1 MSETY
6 IVTAKTIDEAMA
18 EANRKYSVPG
28 KDVSFTILEMPKKGF
43 LGFGAKDA
51 KVQVTVSDEE
61 TISLDSI
68 VAEMKGY
75 KQKTAGGRY
84 GDDTV
89 SERRERANRGERPER
104 GERESNGRSGDRV
117 QSHMTQNPSRNMSR
131 GQSQL
136 QEQNQ
141 RKPRP
146 AQGEPKSDRAEAQK
160 PNAPKT
166 DNPRQAKT
174 DAPKQ
179 TAPRADMPKS
189 DAPKTES
196 AKPRTDRKPD
206 ENKPAREEKPV
217 RTEQKPVR
225 KQEKQENTVKD
236 DAAPKPKQEQKPAP
250 RMENPVEKK
259 VEPKQESKAAP
270 KSEVKAEPKAAPK
283 SEVKAETQASPKSEA
298 KAETQVAP
306 KSEVK
311 AETQVAPKSEVKSAQ
326 AKPVHTSVV
335 REVNIISNV
344 PLEAP
349 DTTETKKYT
358 PKTVE
363 AKRDPNKKSVVREV
377 NILSDIPASD
387 PNASPFRSVP
397 GWDKKKEEKT
407 VAEEAVVVD
416 VTPAEI
422 AEDAADTL
430 PVSEILAE
438 EKIAAAAAVDAEDTA
453 DTVVADDTEA
463 DDADDTGAGDMD
475 AGDIVAGDTVAGDIV
490 AKFTRHTDEE
500 ALSMD
505 DLLGALP
512 ENVREPDRK
521 KVGVTEA
528 EMAAALDFV
537 NTLLRDMQI
546 DATCTPVA
554 CPEGVEY
561 EIAGDAC
568 LYPAVEITGE
578 GSGILI
584 GHHGETL
591 DAIQCLLNLASI
603 RKSDHETGADYV
615 KISLDIENY
624 RAKREETLRSLAR
637 RMAARAVKYKRNVF
651 LEPMNAYERRIIHS
665 ELQNV
670 ENVSTHSVGTD
681 KNRKIIITYEGPD
694 KRPAQQN
701 GGARKRRPE
710 AEGDEENRSRRVRKP
725 GGAGERKDR
734 PRPPKPQKLPIEN
747 LPDFL
752 ANPADEP
759 IEHLREN

>member
-117 QSHMTQNPSRNMSR
+117 QSHMTQNPSRNMGR
-131 GQSQL
+131 GQSQP

-146 AQGEPKSDRAEAQK
+146 AQGEPKSDGAEAQK

-166 DNPRQAKT
+166 ENPRQARN

-217 RTEQKPVR
+217 LTEQKPVR
-225 KQEKQENTVKD
+225 KQENAVKD

-250 RMENPVEKK
+250 RTENPVEKK
-259 VEPKQESKAAP
+259 AETKQ
-270 KSEVKAEPKAAPK
+270 EPKAAPK
-283 SEVKAETQASPKSEA
+283 SEEKAETQAAPKSET

-306 KSEVK
+306 KSETKQEPK
-311 AETQVAPKSEVKSAQ
+311 AEPKPAQ

-335 REVNIISNV
+335 CEVNIISNV

-407 VAEEAVVVD
+407 VAEEAAAVVD
-416 VTPAEI
+416 VTPAAI

-463 DDADDTGAGDMD
+463 DDADDTGAGDM
-475 AGDIVAGDTVAGDIV
+475 VAGDMVTT
-490 AKFTRHTDEE
+490 FTRHTDEE

-694 KRPAQQN
+694 KRPVQQN

-710 AEGDEENRSRRVRKP
+710 AEGDEENRSRRGRKP
-725 GGAGERKDR
+725 GGAGDRKDR

>member
-104 GERESNGRSGDRV
+104 EERESNGRSGDRV

-131 GQSQL
+131 GQSQP

-146 AQGEPKSDRAEAQK
+146 AQGEPKSDGAEAQK

-166 DNPRQAKT
+166 ENPRQARN

-217 RTEQKPVR
+217 LTEQKPVR
-225 KQEKQENTVKD
+225 KQESAVKD

-250 RMENPVEKK
+250 RTENPVEKK
-259 VEPKQESKAAP
+259 AEPKQ
-270 KSEVKAEPKAAPK
+270 EPKAAPK
-283 SEVKAETQASPKSEA
+283 SEE

-311 AETQVAPKSEVKSAQ
+311 AETQAAPKFEVKAETQVAPKSETKQEPKAEPKPMQ
-326 AKPVHTSVV
+326 AKPAHTSVV

-407 VAEEAVVVD
+407 VAEEAAAVVD
-416 VTPAEI
+416 VTPAAI

-453 DTVVADDTEA
+453 ETVVADDTEA
-463 DDADDTGAGDMD
+463 DDADDTG
-475 AGDIVAGDTVAGDIV
+475 VGDTVAGDMV
-490 AKFTRHTDEE
+490 TTFTRHTDEE

-710 AEGDEENRSRRVRKP
+710 AEGDEENRSRRGRKP

>member
-117 QSHMTQNPSRNMSR
+117 QSHMTQNPSRNMGR
-131 GQSQL
+131 GQSQP

-146 AQGEPKSDRAEAQK
+146 AQGESKSDRAEAQK
-160 PNAPKT
+160 PNAPKAE
-166 DNPRQAKT
+166 NPRQART

-217 RTEQKPVR
+217 LTEQKPVR
-225 KQEKQENTVKD
+225 KQENAVKD

-250 RMENPVEKK
+250 RTENPVEKK
-259 VEPKQESKAAP
+259 AEPKQ
-270 KSEVKAEPKAAPK
+270 EPKAAPK
-283 SEVKAETQASPKSEA
+283 SDAKPETQVAPKSET

-306 KSEVK
+306 KSETKQEPK
-311 AETQVAPKSEVKSAQ
+311 AEPKSAQ

-407 VAEEAVVVD
+407 VAEEAAAVVD

-453 DTVVADDTEA
+453 ETVVADDTEA
-463 DDADDTGAGDMD
+463 EDADDTGAGDM
-475 AGDIVAGDTVAGDIV
+475 VAGDMVTT
-490 AKFTRHTDEE
+490 FTRHTDEE

-710 AEGDEENRSRRVRKP
+710 AEGDEENRSRRGRKP

-752 ANPADEP
+752 ANPAAEP

>member
-104 GERESNGRSGDRV
+104 EERESNGRSGDRV
-117 QSHMTQNPSRNMSR
+117 QSHMTQNPSRNMGR
-131 GQSQL
+131 GQSQP

-174 DAPKQ
+174 DAPK
-179 TAPRADMPKS
+179 
-189 DAPKTES
+189 TES

-206 ENKPAREEKPV
+206 ENRPACEEKPV

-225 KQEKQENTVKD
+225 KQENAVKD
-236 DAAPKPKQEQKPAP
+236 DAAPKTKQEQKPAP
-250 RMENPVEKK
+250 RTENPVEKK
-259 VEPKQESKAAP
+259 AETKQ
-270 KSEVKAEPKAAPK
+270 EPKAAPK
-283 SEVKAETQASPKSEA
+283 SDAKPETQAAPKSET

-306 KSEVK
+306 KSETKQEPK
-311 AETQVAPKSEVKSAQ
+311 AEPKPRQ
-326 AKPVHTSVV
+326 AKPAHTSVV

-407 VAEEAVVVD
+407 VAEEAAAVVD

-453 DTVVADDTEA
+453 ETVVADDTEA
-463 DDADDTGAGDMD
+463 DDADDTGAGDM
-475 AGDIVAGDTVAGDIV
+475 VAGDMVTT
-490 AKFTRHTDEE
+490 FTRHTDEE

-701 GGARKRRPE
+701 GGQRKRRPE
-710 AEGDEENRSRRVRKP
+710 AEGDEENRSRRGRKP

>member
-6 IVTAKTIDEAMA
+6 IVTAKTVEEAMA

-51 KVQVTVSDEE
+51 KVQVTVTDEE

-89 SERRERANRGERPER
+89 SERRERPER
-104 GERESNGRSGDRV
+104 GERGER
-117 QSHMTQNPSRNMSR
+117 QQAPMTQNPSRNMGR
-131 GQSQL
+131 GQENAL
-136 QEQNQ
+136 KPQEQNQ
-141 RKPRP
+141 RRQRP
-146 AQGEPKSDRAEAQK
+146 AQAQGEQKSDRTGADTPKQNSAPRNENPRQ
-160 PNAPKT
+160 NAPKSET
-166 DNPRQAKT
+166 PNQSAAQNRN

-179 TAPRADMPKS
+179 NAPRN
-189 DAPKTES
+189 ES
-196 AKPRTDRKPD
+196 AKPRNERKQD
-206 ENKPAREEKPV
+206 ENKTAREEKLVREDKPVREEKPV
-217 RTEQKPVR
+217 RTEQKPAQKPER
-225 KQEKQENTVKD
+225 QENAVKSES
-236 DAAPKPKQEQKPAP
+236 APKPKQEQKPAP
-250 RMENPVEKK
+250 KTENPVEKK
-259 VEPKQESKAAP
+259 AEPKA
-270 KSEVKAEPKAAPK
+270 EVKAEPKLEPKTEPK
-283 SEVKAETQASPKSEA
+283 SETQVEA
-298 KAETQVAP
+298 KAEPKSAPKAETKVEPKPEP
-306 KSEVK
+306 KSE
-311 AETQVAPKSEVKSAQ
+311 PKSETKAESKSAQ
-326 AKPVHTSVV
+326 TKPVHTSVV

-358 PKTVE
+358 PKNVE
-363 AKRDPNKKSVVREV
+363 AKRDPNKKTVVREV

-387 PNASPFRSVP
+387 PNASPFRTVP
-397 GWDKKKEEKT
+397 GWGKKEEPKSA
-407 VAEEAVVVD
+407 VKEAVETVEAIAD
-416 VTPAEI
+416 EIPAVI

-430 PVSEILAE
+430 PVSEIFAE
-438 EKIAAAAAVDAEDTA
+438 EKIAENAAAADED
-453 DTVVADDTEA
+453 VANE
-463 DDADDTGAGDMD
+463 
-475 AGDIVAGDTVAGDIV
+475 VAGGTVAGDAVTGDNV
-490 AKFTRHTDEE
+490 AGDSVTKFTRHTDEE
-500 ALSMD
+500 TLSMD
-505 DLLGALP
+505 ELLGALP

-554 CPEGVEY
+554 CPEGEEY
-561 EIAGDAC
+561 EISGDAS
-568 LYPAVEITGE
+568 LYPAVEITGD

-670 ENVSTHSVGTD
+670 EFVSTHSVGTD

-694 KRPAQQN
+694 KRPVQQN
-701 GGARKRRPE
+701 GGQRRRRPE
-710 AEGDEENRSRRVRKP
+710 EEESTENRARRNRKP
-725 GGAGERKDR
+725 GAAGDRKDR
-734 PRPPKPQKLPIEN
+734 PRPPKPQKLPIES

-752 ANPADEP
+752 ANPSDEP

>member
-84 GDDTV
+84 GDNTV

-117 QSHMTQNPSRNMSR
+117 QSHMTQNPSRNMGR
-131 GQSQL
+131 GQSQP

-146 AQGEPKSDRAEAQK
+146 AQGEPKSDGAEAQK
-160 PNAPKT
+160 PN
-166 DNPRQAKT
+166 
-174 DAPKQ
+174 
-179 TAPRADMPKS
+179 
-189 DAPKTES
+189 APKTES

-283 SEVKAETQASPKSEA
+283 SEVKAETQAAPKSEA

-311 AETQVAPKSEVKSAQ
+311 AETQTAPKSEPKSAQ

-407 VAEEAVVVD
+407 VAEEAAVVD

-463 DDADDTGAGDMD
+463 DDTDDTGAGDM
-475 AGDIVAGDTVAGDIV
+475 VAGDIV

-701 GGARKRRPE
+701 GGQRKRRPE

>member
-104 GERESNGRSGDRV
+104 EERESNGRSGDRV
-117 QSHMTQNPSRNMSR
+117 QSHMTQNPSRNMGR
-131 GQSQL
+131 GQSQP

-160 PNAPKT
+160 PYAPKT

-206 ENKPAREEKPV
+206 ENRPACEEKPV

-225 KQEKQENTVKD
+225 KQENAVKD

-250 RMENPVEKK
+250 RTENPVEKK
-259 VEPKQESKAAP
+259 AETKQ
-270 KSEVKAEPKAAPK
+270 EPKAAPK
-283 SEVKAETQASPKSEA
+283 SDAKPETQA
-298 KAETQVAP
+298 AP
-306 KSEVK
+306 KSETKQEPK
-311 AETQVAPKSEVKSAQ
+311 AEPKPRQ
-326 AKPVHTSVV
+326 AKPAHTSVV

-407 VAEEAVVVD
+407 VAEKAAAVVD

-453 DTVVADDTEA
+453 ETVVADDTEA
-463 DDADDTGAGDMD
+463 DDADDTGAGDM
-475 AGDIVAGDTVAGDIV
+475 VTT
-490 AKFTRHTDEE
+490 FTRHTDEE

-651 LEPMNAYERRIIHS
+651 LEPMNAFERRIIHS

-701 GGARKRRPE
+701 GGQRKRRPE
-710 AEGDEENRSRRVRKP
+710 AEGDEENRSRRGRKP

-752 ANPADEP
+752 TNPADEP

>member
-6 IVTAKTIDEAMA
+6 IVTAKTVEEAMA

-51 KVQVTVSDEE
+51 KVQVTVTDEE

-89 SERRERANRGERPER
+89 SERRERPER
-104 GERESNGRSGDRV
+104 GERGER
-117 QSHMTQNPSRNMSR
+117 QQAPMTQNPSRNMGR
-131 GQSQL
+131 GQENAL
-136 QEQNQ
+136 KPQEQNQ
-141 RKPRP
+141 RRQRP
-146 AQGEPKSDRAEAQK
+146 AQAQGEQKADRTGA
-160 PNAPKT
+160 
-166 DNPRQAKT
+166 

-179 TAPRADMPKS
+179 NSAPRNENPRQNAPKSETPNQSAAQNRNNAPKQNAPRA
-189 DAPKTES
+189 ES
-196 AKPRTDRKPD
+196 AKPRNDRTSD
-206 ENKPAREEKPV
+206 ENKTAREEKPV
-217 RTEQKPVR
+217 RTEQKPAQKPER
-225 KQEKQENTVKD
+225 QENAVKSES
-236 DAAPKPKQEQKPAP
+236 APKPKQEQKPAP
-250 RMENPVEKK
+250 KPENPGEKKAEPKVEAKAEPKSETK
-259 VEPKQESKAAP
+259 VEPKAEPKSASKAETKVEPKTEP
-270 KSEVKAEPKAAPK
+270 KSETKVEPKAAQ
-283 SEVKAETQASPKSEA
+283 T
-298 KAETQVAP
+298 
-306 KSEVK
+306 
-311 AETQVAPKSEVKSAQ
+311 
-326 AKPVHTSVV
+326 KPVHTSVV

-344 PLEAP
+344 QLEAP

-363 AKRDPNKKSVVREV
+363 AKRDPNKKTVVREV

-387 PNASPFRSVP
+387 PNASPFRTVP
-397 GWDKKKEEKT
+397 GWGKKEEPKEEAKK
-407 VAEEAVVVD
+407 VVEAIAEEIPAV
-416 VTPAEI
+416 I

-438 EKIAAAAAVDAEDTA
+438 EKITENAAAADNSAEEAAADEIAGDEDT
-453 DTVVADDTEA
+453 D
-463 DDADDTGAGDMD
+463 
-475 AGDIVAGDTVAGDIV
+475 DTVAGDDV
-490 AKFTRHTDEE
+490 TRFTRHTDEE
-500 ALSMD
+500 TLSMD
-505 DLLGALP
+505 ELLGALP

-546 DATCTPVA
+546 DATCTSVA
-554 CPEGVEY
+554 CPDGEEY
-561 EIAGDAC
+561 EISGDAS
-568 LYPAVEITGE
+568 LYPAVEITGN

-670 ENVSTHSVGTD
+670 EFVSTHSVGTD

-694 KRPAQQN
+694 KRPVGN
-701 GGARKRRPE
+701 GEQKRRRPE
-710 AEGDEENRSRRVRKP
+710 GDGSVNGENRTRRNRKP
-725 GGAGERKDR
+725 GAAGDRKDR
-734 PRPPKPQKLPIEN
+734 PRPQKPQKLPIES

-752 ANPADEP
+752 ANPTDEP

>member
-104 GERESNGRSGDRV
+104 EERESNGRSGDRV
-117 QSHMTQNPSRNMSR
+117 QSHMTQNPSRNMGR
-131 GQSQL
+131 GQSQP

-160 PNAPKT
+160 PYAPKT

-206 ENKPAREEKPV
+206 ENRPACEEKPV

-225 KQEKQENTVKD
+225 KQENAVKD

-250 RMENPVEKK
+250 RTENPVEKK
-259 VEPKQESKAAP
+259 AETKQ
-270 KSEVKAEPKAAPK
+270 EPKAAPK
-283 SEVKAETQASPKSEA
+283 SDAKPETQA
-298 KAETQVAP
+298 AP
-306 KSEVK
+306 KSETKQEPK
-311 AETQVAPKSEVKSAQ
+311 AEPKPRQ
-326 AKPVHTSVV
+326 AKPAHTSVV

-407 VAEEAVVVD
+407 VAEKAAAVVD

-453 DTVVADDTEA
+453 ETVVADDTEA
-463 DDADDTGAGDMD
+463 DDADDTGAGDM
-475 AGDIVAGDTVAGDIV
+475 VTT
-490 AKFTRHTDEE
+490 FTRHTDEE

-701 GGARKRRPE
+701 GGQRKRRPE
-710 AEGDEENRSRRVRKP
+710 AEGDEENRSRRGRKP

-752 ANPADEP
+752 TNPADEP

>member
-6 IVTAKTIDEAMA
+6 IVTAKTVEEAMA

-51 KVQVTVSDEE
+51 KVQVTVTDEE

-89 SERRERANRGERPER
+89 SERRERPER
-104 GERESNGRSGDRV
+104 GERGER
-117 QSHMTQNPSRNMSR
+117 QQAPMTQNPSRNMGR
-131 GQSQL
+131 GQENVL
-136 QEQNQ
+136 KPQEQNQ
-141 RKPRP
+141 RRQRP
-146 AQGEPKSDRAEAQK
+146 AQAQGEQKSERADTPKQNSALKNENPRQ
-160 PNAPKT
+160 NAPKNET
-166 DNPRQAKT
+166 PNQSAAQNRT

-179 TAPRADMPKS
+179 NAPRA
-189 DAPKTES
+189 ES
-196 AKPRTDRKPD
+196 AKPRNERKPD
-206 ENKPAREEKPV
+206 ENKTVHEDRPVREEKPV
-217 RTEQKPVR
+217 RTEQKPAQKPER
-225 KQEKQENTVKD
+225 QENAVKNES
-236 DAAPKPKQEQKPAP
+236 APKPKQEQKPAP
-250 RMENPVEKK
+250 KTENPVEKK
-259 VEPKQESKAAP
+259 AEPKVEA
-270 KSEVKAEPKAAPK
+270 KAEPKSETKVESKAEPKTAPKAETKVEPKTEPK
-283 SEVKAETQASPKSEA
+283 SETQVETKAGPKSEPQF
-298 KAETQVAP
+298 ETKTEP
-306 KSEVK
+306 
-311 AETQVAPKSEVKSAQ
+311 KSAQ
-326 AKPVHTSVV
+326 TKPVHTSVV

-363 AKRDPNKKSVVREV
+363 AKRDPNKKTVVREV

-387 PNASPFRSVP
+387 PNASPFRTVP
-397 GWDKKKEEKT
+397 GWGKKEEAKSAVQEAAET
-407 VAEEAVVVD
+407 VEVIVHEIPAV
-416 VTPAEI
+416 I

-438 EKIAAAAAVDAEDTA
+438 EKIAENAAAADNSAEEAAADEIAGDEDTY
-453 DTVVADDTEA
+453 
-463 DDADDTGAGDMD
+463 
-475 AGDIVAGDTVAGDIV
+475 DTVAGDAV
-490 AKFTRHTDEE
+490 VGDAVTKFTRHTDEE
-500 ALSMD
+500 TLSMD
-505 DLLGALP
+505 ELLGALP

-554 CPEGVEY
+554 CPDGEEY
-561 EIAGDAC
+561 EISGDAS
-568 LYPAVEITGE
+568 LYPAVEITGD

-670 ENVSTHSVGTD
+670 EFVSTHSVGTD

-694 KRPAQQN
+694 KRPVGN
-701 GGARKRRPE
+701 GEQKRRRPE
-710 AEGDEENRSRRVRKP
+710 GEGSVNGENRARRNRKP
-725 GGAGERKDR
+725 GAAGDRKDR
-734 PRPPKPQKLPIEN
+734 PRPQKPQKLPIES

-752 ANPADEP
+752 ANPSDEP